1 MARPVRIGPRGIRI
15 KGLRGADRPARCSG
29 STRTARPGRCGGS
42 SGCAPS
48 GPYVREAIEK
58 NQTEGALDRLHT
70 FVIKFLRRAHGVAD
84 QGAEGVKDNGSYGL
98 YVYIYLPI
106 YLHTYSNSSRSN
118 STPATSGSPLGQ
130 RLGGWWSL
138 MTCTSVSSLTTAT
151 SAACKAACL
160 LARSDRF
167 WGRMFK
173 SVGRYIY
180 TYRVTGPGM
189 HPAGRGPAAALP
201 IGMYIH
207 R

>member
-1 MARPVRIGPRGIRI
+1 MHWERLGFAPPGWLAWNYIRQYVPKLQVPFVGISPFLWALRI
-15 KGLRGADRPARCSG
+15 
-29 STRTARPGRCGGS
+29 
-42 SGCAPS
+42 
-48 GPYVREAIEK
+48 
-58 NQTEGALDRLHT
+58 
-70 FVIKFLRRAHGVAD
+70 
-84 QGAEGVKDNGSYGL
+84 
-98 YVYIYLPI
+98 YIPTYILTYL
-106 YLHTYSNSSRSN
+106 LEQSRSN
-118 STPATSGSPLGQ
+118 STPATTSGSPLGQ
-130 RLGGWWSL
+130 RLGDWWSL